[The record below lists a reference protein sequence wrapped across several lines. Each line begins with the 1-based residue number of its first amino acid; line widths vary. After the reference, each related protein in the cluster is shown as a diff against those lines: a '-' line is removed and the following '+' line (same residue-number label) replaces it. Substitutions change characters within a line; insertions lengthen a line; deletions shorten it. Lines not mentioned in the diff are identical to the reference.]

1 MEAVSKYEAQEPL
14 DKTARYMKDNF
25 RLLNHK
31 IKQDRQETDKDFQLT
46 NQATQIAELR
56 QMIDVERQQTE
67 NQYNQ
72 VGNQISAQVLEL
84 QR

>member
-31 IKQDRQETDKDFQLT
+31 IKQDRQETDKDF
-46 NQATQIAELR
+46 
-56 QMIDVERQQTE
+56 
-67 NQYNQ
+67 
-72 VGNQISAQVLEL
+72 
-84 QR
+84 